1 MMKKD
6 RLGQKMRLREK
17 MSVVIMIIVA
27 TITNNSDYRANVDFR
42 LSLTLLIVG
51 VATGVISLTELW
63 RRVDI
68 SPKRD

>member
-27 TITNNSDYRANVDFR
+27 TITNNSDFRANVDFR